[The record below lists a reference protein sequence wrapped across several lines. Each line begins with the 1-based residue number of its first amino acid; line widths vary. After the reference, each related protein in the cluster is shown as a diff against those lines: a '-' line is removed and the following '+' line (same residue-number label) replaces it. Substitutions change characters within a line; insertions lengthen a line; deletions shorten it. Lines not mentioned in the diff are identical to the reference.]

1 MSVRFKKIIKFEV
14 YPYILGVHI
23 QKIYKKSKKHYKNR
37 GVYFKM
43 IYFSKKIR
51 SWQNYVSVH

>member
-1 MSVRFKKIIKFEV
+1 MSVRNKKIINFEFD
-14 YPYILGVHI
+14 PIILGVHI
-23 QKIYKKSKKHYKNR
+23 QKIYKKSKKHHKNI